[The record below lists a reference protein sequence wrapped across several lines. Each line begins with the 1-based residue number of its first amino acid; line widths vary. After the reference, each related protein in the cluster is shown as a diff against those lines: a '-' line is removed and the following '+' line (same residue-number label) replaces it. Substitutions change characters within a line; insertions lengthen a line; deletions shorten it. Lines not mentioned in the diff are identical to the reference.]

1 MVTTGIILAGGRSSR
16 MGAEKA
22 LLSAGGEPLILRAVN
37 TLTPLCAKILIST
50 NSPELFSAFNL
61 TTVTDHTAN
70 LGPLAGIVSALEQS
84 ETEANIVIAVDM
96 PGVTTRFLSHLLE
109 FFPRHS
115 GVIPVSETG
124 LIQPLCGVYSAS
136 LLPALKELLRSNRL
150 AAAAVTDI
158 ADVLKVQV
166 IPDTPGYSDEMF
178 ANLNTPADMEKWRK
192 TTRP

>member
-1 MVTTGIILAGGRSSR
+1 

-22 LLSAGGEPLILRAVN
+22 LLSADGEPLIIRAVN

-50 NSPELFSAFNL
+50 NSPDLFSAFNL

-158 ADVLKVQV
+158 AGVLKVQV
-166 IPDTPGYSDEMF
+166 MPDTPGYSDVMF
-178 ANLNTPADMEKWRK
+178 ANLNTPADLEKWRK
-192 TTRP
+192 TTRS